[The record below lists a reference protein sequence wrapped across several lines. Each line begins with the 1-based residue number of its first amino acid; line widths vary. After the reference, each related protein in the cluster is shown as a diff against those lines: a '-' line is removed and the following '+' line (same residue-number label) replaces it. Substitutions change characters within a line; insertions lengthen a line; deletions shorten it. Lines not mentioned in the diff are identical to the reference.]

1 MPRATRRPAALLA
14 ALLLAGC
21 SWGATPTP
29 RTIVPPTQPAGTVP
43 VIVATPPPEA
53 AAAAPGQAAPAGP
66 PGQAT
71 AASAAPGGTT
81 APATSPTPAGPA
93 PRLVKLTWDGCCPQ
107 PQWLADGRGVFFYG
121 PGKPGGAQNGTWWVP
136 RDGGAPQLLNAHY
149 GAFTP
154 DQRLVAYPDGGLTRL
169 ARVDGTPLGAVD
181 SQGLRVYFA
190 PTGDRIAWLVLADDV
205 DQGPV
210 ELEAPTRV
218 AVAGADGTGAR
229 VLPVVLRTETL
240 QWFPDGR
247 RLLINARDAAGA
259 HPGLVILDIDTG
271 ALTRLVDAGSLESP
285 AISPDG
291 RAIAYTATLQADPA
305 QDGVWLVN
313 ADGSGRRRLPIAGG
327 YRWAPDG
334 RSLLYVPAPSDLPT
348 DELWRYRL
356 ADGAAVP
363 VVRADRARFA
373 IVQDEWEVA
382 PDGAAIAFR
391 SAYDGAIW
399 TLQFAP

>member
-1 MPRATRRPAALLA
+1 MTPRAARRLAGLLA

-21 SWGATPTP
+21 SWGGTPTP
-29 RTIVPPTQPAGTVP
+29 RTIIPPTQPAGTVP

-53 AAAAPGQAAPAGP
+53 AATAPGRPAPPAP
-66 PGQAT
+66 P
-71 AASAAPGGTT
+71 APTQT
-81 APATSPTPAGPA
+81 APAAPSAPAPSPTPAGPA
-93 PRLVKLTWDGCCPQ
+93 PRLLKLTWDGCCPR
-107 PQWLADGRGVFFYG
+107 PQWLADGRGVFYYG
-121 PGKPGGAQNGTWWVP
+121 PGGPASAQNGAWWVP
-136 RDGGAPQLLNAHY
+136 RGGGAPRLLSPHY

-154 DQRLVAYPDGGLTRL
+154 DQRLVAYPDGGLTRI
-169 ARVDGTPLGAVD
+169 ARVDGAPLGTVD

-210 ELEAPTRV
+210 ELESPTRV
-218 AVAGADGTGAR
+218 AVAGVDGGGAR
-229 VLPVVLRTETL
+229 VLPTVLRTETL

-259 HPGLVILDIDTG
+259 HPGLVVLDTATG

-285 AISPDG
+285 LIAPDG
-291 RAIAYTATLQADPA
+291 RAIVYTATLQADPA

-313 ADGSGRRRLPIAGG
+313 ADGSGRRRLGFAGG

-356 ADGAAVP
+356 ADGATIP

-382 PDGAAIAFR
+382 PDGGAIAFR

-399 TLQFAP
+399 TLEFGP